1 MGRVDEL
8 IALRTK
14 MGMNRKEFCEYF
26 VIPYRTMVDWEAGKN
41 TIPEYL
47 LRLMIYK
54 AYAEKMCDESRMLN
68 RKLTDLEMANK
79 KDHKVL
85 ITDEAIKKV
94 PYIAYPEIDEAQYGI
109 IQVLARKTLEISKE
123 RNNSA
128 EVALTYDLDNAGE
141 LNEDAIGIA
150 VGGEHEVDPLSDTQS
165 YHIIMGGKSCTVMMV
180 HNHPSLSD
188 FSLMDIHFLVRH
200 PNIKLM
206 IVVTNQGKISYIV
219 KKDDYK
225 KEETVF
231 LYNESVE
238 INNKARNLK
247 GIRKATD
254 YFLHNCSKLGIV
266 YDNR

>member
-128 EVALTYDLDNAGE
+128 EIALTYDLDNAGE

-165 YHIIMGGKSCTVMMV
+165 YHIIMGGKSCTILTV
-180 HNHPSLSD
+180 HNHPSLQD
-188 FSLMDIHFLVRH
+188 FSLSDIYFLINYA
-200 PNIKLM
+200 NIKM
-206 IVVTNQGKISYIV
+206 MVVVTNQGKISYLV
-219 KKDDYK
+219 KGK
-225 KEETVF
+225 K
-231 LYNESVE
+231 YNRKEAFELFYEAMQIYS
-238 INNKARNLK
+238 KARNLK
-247 GIRKATD
+247 GLMRANNT
-254 YFLHNCSKLGIV
+254 FLHNCGNAGII
-266 YDNR
+266 YGDR